1 MSKKVRFTYNDV
13 NTVTNDLIESI
24 RIMNDNRG
32 YDRTDNAHYT
42 LGYIQSLLNNLIA
55 DMPVT
60 KQHQIISDL
69 AKHTESKLNKAGV

>member
-1 MSKKVRFTYNDV
+1 MSKKIRFTYNDV

-32 YDRTDNAHYT
+32 YDRTDNAYYT
-42 LGYIQSLLNNLIA
+42 LGYIQSLLNNIIA

-69 AKHTESKLNKAGV
+69 AKHTESKFNRAGV

>member
-1 MSKKVRFTYNDV
+1 MSKKIRFTYNDV

-69 AKHTESKLNKAGV
+69 AKHTESKLKTAGV

>member
-32 YDRTDNAHYT
+32 YDRSDNAYYT

-69 AKHTESKLNKAGV
+69 AKHTESKLKTAGV

>member
-1 MSKKVRFTYNDV
+1 MSKKIRFTYNDV

-42 LGYIQSLLNNLIA
+42 LGYIQSLLNNIIA

-69 AKHTESKLNKAGV
+69 ASHTASKLNKAGV

>member
-42 LGYIQSLLNNLIA
+42 LGYIQSLLNNIIA

-69 AKHTESKLNKAGV
+69 AKHTESKLKTAGV

>member
-1 MSKKVRFTYNDV
+1 MSKKIRFTYNDV

-60 KQHQIISDL
+60 KQHQIIADL

>member
-1 MSKKVRFTYNDV
+1 
-13 NTVTNDLIESI
+13 
-24 RIMNDNRG
+24 MNDNRG

-42 LGYIQSLLNNLIA
+42 LGYIQSLLNNIIA

-69 AKHTESKLNKAGV
+69 AKHTESKLNRAGV

>member
-1 MSKKVRFTYNDV
+1 MSKKIRFTYNDV
-13 NTVTNDLIESI
+13 NTLTNDLIESI
-24 RIMNDNRG
+24 QIMNDARG
-32 YDRTDNAHYT
+32 YDRSDNAYYT

-69 AKHTESKLNKAGV
+69 VKHTESKLKETGV

>member
-1 MSKKVRFTYNDV
+1 MAKTRFTYNDV

-42 LGYIQSLLNNLIA
+42 LGYIQSLLNNIIA

-69 AKHTESKLNKAGV
+69 AKHTESKLKVAGV

>member
-1 MSKKVRFTYNDV
+1 
-13 NTVTNDLIESI
+13 
-24 RIMNDNRG
+24 
-32 YDRTDNAHYT
+32 
-42 LGYIQSLLNNLIA
+42 LNNIIA